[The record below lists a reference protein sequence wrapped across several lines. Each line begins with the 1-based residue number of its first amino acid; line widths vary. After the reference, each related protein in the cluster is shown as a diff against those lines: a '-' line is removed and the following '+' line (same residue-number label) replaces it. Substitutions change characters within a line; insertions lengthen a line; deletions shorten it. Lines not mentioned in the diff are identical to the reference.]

1 MPLLIDTGIL
11 YALADADDEWHERS
25 RDYVVGSR
33 EVLLAPITVLPEVTY
48 LLHGRLGFLAEH
60 RFVESIVAG
69 ELTVEGLR
77 EQDYRRASQ
86 LLKQYPEVG
95 FVDASVVAIAERLRV
110 RIIATTD
117 RRDFSRIRPSH
128 ISSFELVP

>member
-11 YALADADDEWHERS
+11 YALADTDDEWHERS
-25 RDYVVGSR
+25 RDYVAGSR

-77 EQDYRRASQ
+77 EQDYRRARQ
-86 LLKQYPEVG
+86 LLKQYPEIG

-110 RIIATTD
+110 KIIATTD